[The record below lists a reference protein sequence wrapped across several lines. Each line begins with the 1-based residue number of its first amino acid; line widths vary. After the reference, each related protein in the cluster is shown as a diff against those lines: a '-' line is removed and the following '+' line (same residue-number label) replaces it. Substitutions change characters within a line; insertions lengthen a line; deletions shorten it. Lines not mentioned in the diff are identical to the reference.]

1 MTKDTTSIEKKWWIK
16 GLIFENCNCQIIC
29 HGHISYRQLCN
40 YERCVG
46 HWAIH
51 IGKGQFLEVTLDDLN
66 IIILYDTPQLM
77 IAGGWTEALYI
88 DERANETQS
97 HAVEHILTGQAGG
110 PWVVLSRFVT
120 KRLETRHLPIHFE
133 DQGRRKRMW
142 VEGYFDTTIE
152 NLRGQDR
159 SRDVLIE
166 NLFNQ
171 IHGSPQVIASGET
184 SYKDG
189 ELAASMKGTHALYSH
204 FSWAGP

>member
-1 MTKDTTSIEKKWWIK
+1 MPEATENEKGWWIK

-29 HGHISYRQLCN
+29 QGHISHKQLCTH
-40 YERCVG
+40 ERCLG

-51 IGKGQFLEVTLDDLN
+51 IDQGQFRGTSLDDLN
-66 IIILYDTPQLM
+66 IVILYDTPQLM

-88 DERANETQS
+88 DERASEAQRQ
-97 HAVEHILTGQAGG
+97 AVEQILTGQAGG

-120 KRLETRHLPIHFE
+120 RRLETHHLPIHFE
-133 DQGRRKRMW
+133 DQGGKRMW

-152 NLRGQDR
+152 NLQGQDR

-189 ELAASMKGTHALYSH
+189 EIAASMKGTHALYSH